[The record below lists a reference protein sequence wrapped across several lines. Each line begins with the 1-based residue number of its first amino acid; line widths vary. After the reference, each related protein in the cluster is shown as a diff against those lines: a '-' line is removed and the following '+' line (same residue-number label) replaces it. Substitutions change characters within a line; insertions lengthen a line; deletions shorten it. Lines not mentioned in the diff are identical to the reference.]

1 MLLHVHVRAVEPPL
15 PPPPQI
21 SIGRSILIRKVVY
34 YAIFQLVVAP

>member
-1 MLLHVHVRAVEPPL
+1 MLLHVHVRAVEPP

-34 YAIFQLVVAP
+34 DAFFQLVVAP